1 MKKICTILLIVVLIS
16 GFVINCYAAT
26 ENTDTVSKITKEQLN
41 EKFSELKEYINS
53 SDEEES
59 SKIEEIVVG
68 DKTIEVTTSDDK
80 YEINY
85 ELGSKTTFSIETEI
99 KQGMSYD
106 DYKKN
111 TARID
116 NVFWGYCAV
125 ANILG
130 IKYEDSAMYYMLS
143 RLSGIDGSESTGN
156 SYTIYTPVP
165 GVTLVDPDE
174 NVIIST
180 EFGNRAM
187 EYFNSVYQKD
197 KYTYNDSEEYNTFE
211 CVTEKKEKTD
221 TFCKLVETLT
231 INTEADFSKI
241 NGKADSLLDK
251 DVTKDNADYVY
262 TLKVGQKLKFE
273 TSEDYSGYE
282 CVGTVIK
289 ILEDEKAIVAV
300 RTGTSKGDITF
311 GNITKSFYITVENNE
326 NNENVEDII
335 IKIDSQKDNTEN
347 IDTTPTSKT
356 EKIEDN
362 TTSKTDLPKTG
373 ISTIAGVLVLS
384 VVAIIVFA
392 TLNKKYEDIK

>member
-1 MKKICTILLIVVLIS
+1 M
-16 GFVINCYAAT
+16 
-26 ENTDTVSKITKEQLN
+26 
-41 EKFSELKEYINS
+41 
-53 SDEEES
+53 
-59 SKIEEIVVG
+59 
-68 DKTIEVTTSDDK
+68 
-80 YEINY
+80 
-85 ELGSKTTFSIETEI
+85 
-99 KQGMSYD
+99 
-106 DYKKN
+106 
-111 TARID
+111 
-116 NVFWGYCAV
+116 
-125 ANILG
+125 
-130 IKYEDSAMYYMLS
+130 
-143 RLSGIDGSESTGN
+143 
-156 SYTIYTPVP
+156 
-165 GVTLVDPDE
+165 DPDK

-300 RTGTSKGDITF
+300 RAGTSKGDITF